1 MEEPYPHTLEDWSR
15 LLLTR
20 KERLQKLVDIHAP
33 QVMVKQEQEL
43 VAEAE
48 AAIQRLLREMS

>member
-33 QVMVKQEQEL
+33 RVMVKQEQEL